1 MSTTHIQPLP
11 NVYGR
16 MAYTELGEGKKRT
29 ENIQNGTNRIAA
41 QMGDGDSREEFVRF
55 CSAMKRQNQGRENEG
70 FEVRVSWAPEELSKD
85 DPEDIQRACEYG
97 YLLCKEVAPNA
108 PCWVTV
114 HTDGEGGCV
123 HVHATIAN
131 HDLETGNAIA
141 HGTDHATVKRKNDQ
155 LSRQMGFSVVGP
167 QPGAQRTRWA
177 DRKSEFEPGAFE
189 RMLGNRVEEARNAS
203 SSMDEFREELRLR
216 GVELNEVRK
225 VDKETGEETVGWSY
239 KAHDPLGKTKRKRRR
254 RASNLADDLTKEGV
268 EAYFEEK
275 QRQAEAQKEDAPVPV
290 PVATVAAEPQPD
302 SPAEPSFDVY
312 SVEESDVAQMAGD
325 LQRAHIDRSRESGE
339 PFMGERYERL
349 MEAERHPEEQLAK
362 LQAEVDA
369 ARREFH
375 ASKEAR
381 DALNHPCPN
390 LLAGAWVFAKAGR
403 DAKDPVSRMMADMTA
418 MMMRMLLQ
426 QAMEEQRRRER
437 EAAERR
443 LYESR
448 RNMWDAEKRLKAAEK
463 ALSNED
469 EREEQA
475 KRAPA
480 GTRGQGGKAC
490 RWPREVRGRC
500 GQAVRVAEKDKGAAR
515 CCSLSCGLV
524 DFRRGHVVPAG
535 SEVGYPPD
543 VQPQLRVVEHRLVGV
558 LHEEARVLDDIPL
571 EYLVPGCPIPAHRFQ
586 RAAGYLVG
594 EHHAAAGL
602 GQVGVG
608 LDAVVTHRAPPP
620 PPRCP
625 RWRSRRTAA
634 WSAGSRS
641 RCSRRGCLRP
651 APPRPGRSRTATPSR
666 CRCAS
671 ARP

>member
-97 YLLCKEVAPNA
+97 YLLCKEVALNA

-114 HTDGEGGCV
+114 H
-123 HVHATIAN
+123 
-131 HDLETGNAIA
+131 
-141 HGTDHATVKRKNDQ
+141 TDHATVKRKNDQ

-312 SVEESDVAQMAGD
+312 AVEESDVAQMAGD
-325 LQRAHIDRSRESGE
+325 LQRAHINRCRESGE
-339 PFMGERYERL
+339 PFMGERYGQL

-381 DALNHPCPN
+381 DALDHPCPN

-418 MMMRMLLQ
+418 MMLRVLIQ
-426 QAMEEQRRRER
+426 QAVEEQRRRER
-437 EAAERR
+437 DAAPFPVGQWI
-443 LYESR
+443 SG
-448 RNMWDAEKRLKAAEK
+448 
-463 ALSNED
+463 
-469 EREEQA
+469 
-475 KRAPA
+475 A
-480 GTRGQGGKAC
+480 GT
-490 RWPREVRGRC
+490 
-500 GQAVRVAEKDKGAAR
+500 
-515 CCSLSCGLV
+515 
-524 DFRRGHVVPAG
+524 
-535 SEVGYPPD
+535 
-543 VQPQLRVVEHRLVGV
+543 
-558 LHEEARVLDDIPL
+558 
-571 EYLVPGCPIPAHRFQ
+571 
-586 RAAGYLVG
+586 
-594 EHHAAAGL
+594 
-602 GQVGVG
+602 
-608 LDAVVTHRAPPP
+608 
-620 PPRCP
+620 
-625 RWRSRRTAA
+625 
-634 WSAGSRS
+634 
-641 RCSRRGCLRP
+641 
-651 APPRPGRSRTATPSR
+651 
-666 CRCAS
+666 
-671 ARP
+671 

>member
-70 FEVRVSWAPEELSKD
+70 FEVRVSWAPEEL
-85 DPEDIQRACEYG
+85 
-97 YLLCKEVAPNA
+97 
-108 PCWVTV
+108 
-114 HTDGEGGCV
+114 
-123 HVHATIAN
+123 
-131 HDLETGNAIA
+131 
-141 HGTDHATVKRKNDQ
+141 
-155 LSRQMGFSVVGP
+155 
-167 QPGAQRTRWA
+167 
-177 DRKSEFEPGAFE
+177 
-189 RMLGNRVEEARNAS
+189 
-203 SSMDEFREELRLR
+203 RLR

-275 QRQAEAQKEDAPVPV
+275 QRQAEDQKEDAPAPA

-302 SPAEPSFDVY
+302 SPAEASFDVY
-312 SVEESDVAQMAGD
+312 EVEKSDVAQMAGD
-325 LQRAHIDRSRESGE
+325 LQRAHIDRCRESGE
-339 PFMGERYERL
+339 PFMGERYEQL
-349 MEAERHPEEQLAK
+349 MEAERHPEEQLEK

-381 DALNHPCPN
+381 DMLSHPCPN

-418 MMMRMLLQ
+418 MMLRMLLQ

-448 RNMWDAEKRLKAAEK
+448 RNMWDAEKRLKSAEK
-463 ALSNED
+463 VLAHED

-475 KRAPA
+475 KRI
-480 GTRGQGGKAC
+480 RLQE
-490 RWPREVRGRC
+490 RE
-500 GQAVRVAEKDKGAAR
+500 DKAAR
-515 CCSLSCGLV
+515 
-524 DFRRGHVVPAG
+524 RAG
-535 SEVGYPPD
+535 G
-543 VQPQLRVVEHRLVGV
+543 RVKYG
-558 LHEEARVLDDIPL
+558 A
-571 EYLVPGCPIPAHRFQ
+571 
-586 RAAGYLVG
+586 
-594 EHHAAAGL
+594 
-602 GQVGVG
+602 
-608 LDAVVTHRAPPP
+608 DADKQYE
-620 PPRCP
+620 
-625 RWRSRRTAA
+625 
-634 WSAGSRS
+634 
-641 RCSRRGCLRP
+641 
-651 APPRPGRSRTATPSR
+651 
-666 CRCAS
+666 
-671 ARP
+671 

>member
-85 DPEDIQRACEYG
+85 NPEDIQRACEYG

-141 HGTDHATVKRKNDQ
+141 HGTDHATVKRK
-155 LSRQMGFSVVGP
+155 
-167 QPGAQRTRWA
+167 
-177 DRKSEFEPGAFE
+177 
-189 RMLGNRVEEARNAS
+189 
-203 SSMDEFREELRLR
+203 
-216 GVELNEVRK
+216 
-225 VDKETGEETVGWSY
+225 
-239 KAHDPLGKTKRKRRR
+239 RRR

-275 QRQAEAQKEDAPVPV
+275 QRQAEAQKEDAPAPA

-302 SPAEPSFDVY
+302 SPAEASFDVY
-312 SVEESDVAQMAGD
+312 EVEKSDVAQMAGD
-325 LQRAHIDRSRESGE
+325 LQRAHIDRCRESGE
-339 PFMGERYERL
+339 PFMGERYEQL
-349 MEAERHPEEQLAK
+349 MEAERHPEEQLEK

-381 DALNHPCPN
+381 DMLSHPCPN

-418 MMMRMLLQ
+418 MMLRMLLQ

-448 RNMWDAEKRLKAAEK
+448 RNMWDAEKRLKSAEK
-463 ALSNED
+463 VLAHED

-475 KRAPA
+475 KRI
-480 GTRGQGGKAC
+480 RLQE
-490 RWPREVRGRC
+490 RE
-500 GQAVRVAEKDKGAAR
+500 DKAAR
-515 CCSLSCGLV
+515 
-524 DFRRGHVVPAG
+524 RAG
-535 SEVGYPPD
+535 G
-543 VQPQLRVVEHRLVGV
+543 RVKYG
-558 LHEEARVLDDIPL
+558 A
-571 EYLVPGCPIPAHRFQ
+571 
-586 RAAGYLVG
+586 
-594 EHHAAAGL
+594 
-602 GQVGVG
+602 
-608 LDAVVTHRAPPP
+608 DADKQYE
-620 PPRCP
+620 
-625 RWRSRRTAA
+625 
-634 WSAGSRS
+634 
-641 RCSRRGCLRP
+641 
-651 APPRPGRSRTATPSR
+651 
-666 CRCAS
+666 
-671 ARP
+671 

>member
-216 GVELNEVRK
+216 GVELNEARK

-290 PVATVAAEPQPD
+290 PVATVAAEPQTD

-312 SVEESDVAQMAGD
+312 SVEESDVVQMAGD
-325 LQRAHIDRSRESGE
+325 LQRAHINRCRESGE
-339 PFMGERYERL
+339 LFMG
-349 MEAERHPEEQLAK
+349 
-362 LQAEVDA
+362 
-369 ARREFH
+369 
-375 ASKEAR
+375 
-381 DALNHPCPN
+381 
-390 LLAGAWVFAKAGR
+390 
-403 DAKDPVSRMMADMTA
+403 
-418 MMMRMLLQ
+418 
-426 QAMEEQRRRER
+426 
-437 EAAERR
+437 
-443 LYESR
+443 
-448 RNMWDAEKRLKAAEK
+448 
-463 ALSNED
+463 

-475 KRAPA
+475 KRM
-480 GTRGQGGKAC
+480 RLQE
-490 RWPREVRGRC
+490 RE
-500 GQAVRVAEKDKGAAR
+500 DKAAR
-515 CCSLSCGLV
+515 
-524 DFRRGHVVPAG
+524 RAG
-535 SEVGYPPD
+535 G
-543 VQPQLRVVEHRLVGV
+543 RVKYG
-558 LHEEARVLDDIPL
+558 A
-571 EYLVPGCPIPAHRFQ
+571 
-586 RAAGYLVG
+586 
-594 EHHAAAGL
+594 
-602 GQVGVG
+602 
-608 LDAVVTHRAPPP
+608 DADKQYE
-620 PPRCP
+620 
-625 RWRSRRTAA
+625 
-634 WSAGSRS
+634 
-641 RCSRRGCLRP
+641 
-651 APPRPGRSRTATPSR
+651 
-666 CRCAS
+666 
-671 ARP
+671 

>member
-85 DPEDIQRACEYG
+85 NPEDIQRACEYG

-141 HGTDHATVKRKNDQ
+141 HGTDHATVKR
-155 LSRQMGFSVVGP
+155 
-167 QPGAQRTRWA
+167 
-177 DRKSEFEPGAFE
+177 
-189 RMLGNRVEEARNAS
+189 
-203 SSMDEFREELRLR
+203 
-216 GVELNEVRK
+216 
-225 VDKETGEETVGWSY
+225 
-239 KAHDPLGKTKRKRRR
+239 
-254 RASNLADDLTKEGV
+254 
-268 EAYFEEK
+268 
-275 QRQAEAQKEDAPVPV
+275 
-290 PVATVAAEPQPD
+290 
-302 SPAEPSFDVY
+302 
-312 SVEESDVAQMAGD
+312 
-325 LQRAHIDRSRESGE
+325 
-339 PFMGERYERL
+339 YEQL
-349 MEAERHPEEQLAK
+349 MEAERHPEEQLEK

-381 DALNHPCPN
+381 DMLSHPCPN

-418 MMMRMLLQ
+418 MMLRMLLQ

-448 RNMWDAEKRLKAAEK
+448 RNMWDAEKRLKSAEK
-463 ALSNED
+463 VLAHED

-475 KRAPA
+475 KRI
-480 GTRGQGGKAC
+480 RLQE
-490 RWPREVRGRC
+490 RE
-500 GQAVRVAEKDKGAAR
+500 DKAAR
-515 CCSLSCGLV
+515 
-524 DFRRGHVVPAG
+524 RAG
-535 SEVGYPPD
+535 G
-543 VQPQLRVVEHRLVGV
+543 RVKYG
-558 LHEEARVLDDIPL
+558 A
-571 EYLVPGCPIPAHRFQ
+571 
-586 RAAGYLVG
+586 
-594 EHHAAAGL
+594 
-602 GQVGVG
+602 
-608 LDAVVTHRAPPP
+608 DADKQYE
-620 PPRCP
+620 
-625 RWRSRRTAA
+625 
-634 WSAGSRS
+634 
-641 RCSRRGCLRP
+641 
-651 APPRPGRSRTATPSR
+651 
-666 CRCAS
+666 
-671 ARP
+671 

>member
-290 PVATVAAEPQPD
+290 PVATVVAEPQTD

-312 SVEESDVAQMAGD
+312 AVEESDVAQMTGD
-325 LQRAHIDRSRESGE
+325 LQRAHITRCRESGE
-339 PFMGERYERL
+339 PFMGER
-349 MEAERHPEEQLAK
+349 
-362 LQAEVDA
+362 
-369 ARREFH
+369 
-375 ASKEAR
+375 
-381 DALNHPCPN
+381 
-390 LLAGAWVFAKAGR
+390 
-403 DAKDPVSRMMADMTA
+403 
-418 MMMRMLLQ
+418 
-426 QAMEEQRRRER
+426 
-437 EAAERR
+437 
-443 LYESR
+443 
-448 RNMWDAEKRLKAAEK
+448 
-463 ALSNED
+463 
-469 EREEQA
+469 
-475 KRAPA
+475 
-480 GTRGQGGKAC
+480 
-490 RWPREVRGRC
+490 
-500 GQAVRVAEKDKGAAR
+500 
-515 CCSLSCGLV
+515 
-524 DFRRGHVVPAG
+524 
-535 SEVGYPPD
+535 
-543 VQPQLRVVEHRLVGV
+543 
-558 LHEEARVLDDIPL
+558 
-571 EYLVPGCPIPAHRFQ
+571 
-586 RAAGYLVG
+586 
-594 EHHAAAGL
+594 
-602 GQVGVG
+602 
-608 LDAVVTHRAPPP
+608 
-620 PPRCP
+620 
-625 RWRSRRTAA
+625 
-634 WSAGSRS
+634 
-641 RCSRRGCLRP
+641 
-651 APPRPGRSRTATPSR
+651 
-666 CRCAS
+666 
-671 ARP
+671 

>member
-70 FEVRVSWAPEELSKD
+70 FDVRVSWAPEELSKD
-85 DPEDIQRACEYG
+85 DLEDIQRACEYG

-141 HGTDHATVKRKNDQ
+141 HGTDHATVKRKNDK

-203 SSMDEFREELRLR
+203 SSMDEFREELRPR

-225 VDKETGEETVGWSY
+225 ADKETGEETVGWSY

-275 QRQAEAQKEDAPVPV
+275 QKQVQEQAAVQPEPATVQEPAPEQ
-290 PVATVAAEPQPD
+290 AVAAEPQTD

-312 SVEESDVAQMAGD
+312 AVKESDVVQMTGD
-325 LQRAHIDRSRESGE
+325 LQRAHITRCRESGE
-339 PFMGERYERL
+339 PFMGERYGQL

-381 DALNHPCPN
+381 DALDHPCPN

-418 MMMRMLLQ
+418 MMLRMLIQ

-448 RNMWDAEKRLKAAEK
+448 RNMWDAEKRLKSAEK
-463 ALSNED
+463 ALAHED

-475 KRAPA
+475 KGVRL
-480 GTRGQGGKAC
+480 QE
-490 RWPREVRGRC
+490 RE
-500 GQAVRVAEKDKGAAR
+500 DKAAR
-515 CCSLSCGLV
+515 
-524 DFRRGHVVPAG
+524 RAG
-535 SEVGYPPD
+535 G
-543 VQPQLRVVEHRLVGV
+543 RVKHG
-558 LHEEARVLDDIPL
+558 A
-571 EYLVPGCPIPAHRFQ
+571 
-586 RAAGYLVG
+586 
-594 EHHAAAGL
+594 
-602 GQVGVG
+602 
-608 LDAVVTHRAPPP
+608 DADKQYE
-620 PPRCP
+620 
-625 RWRSRRTAA
+625 
-634 WSAGSRS
+634 
-641 RCSRRGCLRP
+641 
-651 APPRPGRSRTATPSR
+651 
-666 CRCAS
+666 
-671 ARP
+671 

>member
-70 FEVRVSWAPEELSKD
+70 FEVRVSWAPEEL
-85 DPEDIQRACEYG
+85 
-97 YLLCKEVAPNA
+97 
-108 PCWVTV
+108 
-114 HTDGEGGCV
+114 
-123 HVHATIAN
+123 
-131 HDLETGNAIA
+131 
-141 HGTDHATVKRKNDQ
+141 
-155 LSRQMGFSVVGP
+155 
-167 QPGAQRTRWA
+167 
-177 DRKSEFEPGAFE
+177 
-189 RMLGNRVEEARNAS
+189 
-203 SSMDEFREELRLR
+203 RLR

-275 QRQAEAQKEDAPVPV
+275 QRQAEAQKEDAPAPA

-302 SPAEPSFDVY
+302 SPAEASFDVY
-312 SVEESDVAQMAGD
+312 EVEKSDVAQMAGD
-325 LQRAHIDRSRESGE
+325 LQRAHIDRCRESGE
-339 PFMGERYERL
+339 PFMGERYEQL
-349 MEAERHPEEQLAK
+349 MEAERHPEEQLEK

-369 ARREFH
+369 ARCEFH

-381 DALNHPCPN
+381 DMLSHPCPN

-418 MMMRMLLQ
+418 MMLRMLLQ

-448 RNMWDAEKRLKAAEK
+448 RNMWDAEKRLKSAEK
-463 ALSNED
+463 VLAHED

-475 KRAPA
+475 KRI
-480 GTRGQGGKAC
+480 RLQE
-490 RWPREVRGRC
+490 RE
-500 GQAVRVAEKDKGAAR
+500 DKAAR
-515 CCSLSCGLV
+515 
-524 DFRRGHVVPAG
+524 RAG
-535 SEVGYPPD
+535 G
-543 VQPQLRVVEHRLVGV
+543 RVKYG
-558 LHEEARVLDDIPL
+558 A
-571 EYLVPGCPIPAHRFQ
+571 
-586 RAAGYLVG
+586 
-594 EHHAAAGL
+594 
-602 GQVGVG
+602 
-608 LDAVVTHRAPPP
+608 DADKQYE
-620 PPRCP
+620 
-625 RWRSRRTAA
+625 
-634 WSAGSRS
+634 
-641 RCSRRGCLRP
+641 
-651 APPRPGRSRTATPSR
+651 
-666 CRCAS
+666 
-671 ARP
+671 